1 VKNEMPQKHAIERE
15 RERERE
21 REVGDFYLF
30 TVGKITIMGP
40 LRMLNLAILYIKT
53 EFATD
58 DRPD

>member
-1 VKNEMPQKHAIERE
+1 VKNEMPQKHAI
-15 RERERE
+15 ERE

-40 LRMLNLAILYIKT
+40 LRMLNLPILYIKT

>member
-1 VKNEMPQKHAIERE
+1 MPQKQAIES
-15 RERERE
+15 ERERE
-21 REVGDFYLF
+21 REVGNFYLF

-40 LRMLNLAILYIKT
+40 LRMLNLPILYIKT

>member
-1 VKNEMPQKHAIERE
+1 VKNEMPQKHAIERKKE
-15 RERERE
+15 MLEI
-21 REVGDFYLF
+21 YLF

-40 LRMLNLAILYIKT
+40 LRMLNLPILYIKT